1 MNRTRNIFRVIFLVV
16 AVILL
21 IYINRKSNDNTM
33 SIAEFK
39 YKTYKK
45 IQTDSLDSKQKVDLL
60 INETSKFIDD
70 SSRVRTG
77 VQYLSLLFVLL
88 FIAEIVF
95 LILSKKVSS
104 KNTN

>member
-1 MNRTRNIFRVIFLVV
+1 MNRTRNIFRIAFLAL

-21 IYINRKSNDNTM
+21 VYINRKSNDNTL

-45 IQTDSLDSKQKVDLL
+45 IETDSLDTKQKVDLL

-70 SSRVRTG
+70 SSHVRNG
-77 VQYLSLLFVLL
+77 VRYMTLLFVLQL
-88 FIAEIVF
+88 IAEFIF
-95 LILSKKVSS
+95 LILSRKVSRN
-104 KNTN
+104 KN

>member
-1 MNRTRNIFRVIFLVV
+1 MNRTRNICRVVFLVF
-16 AVILL
+16 ATILL

-45 IQTDSLDSKQKVDLL
+45 LEIDSLDTKQKVDML

-70 SSRVRTG
+70 SSRVRNG
-77 VQYLSLLFVLL
+77 VRYLTLLFVLQI
-88 FIAEIVF
+88 IAEFVF
-95 LILSKKVSS
+95 LIRSKKVSS
-104 KNTN
+104 NKGQ